1 MKIVFKLLYITL
13 IASVFCLFNS
23 CDDYLDRKPLSGPSD
38 ENYFNNEDELML
50 VVNGLYA
57 SMTYHPTDDVP
68 QNLTLDCASDISW
81 DRNTSPLQSIGRGDF
96 DSNNAYILSV
106 WTNSYKTIGKCN
118 FVLDNMGKLDGQVDA
133 AKLKRYAAEARF
145 IRAFTYQML
154 VDFFGAVPLMNKGLS
169 LSEAQVPRS
178 PKKDVVDFIL
188 SELTTAAADL
198 PASYSGIDVGRA
210 TKGAALAI
218 RARAALNDKR
228 WEEAIVSAK
237 EVMDSKTYSLH
248 SNFEEL
254 FQYAGEKSNEI
265 IFAFQYL
272 RLQNTKTHS
281 AARNFNSRNA
291 QGTSNKI
298 PSQALVDAYLCT
310 DGLEID
316 KSPLYNPQKPFE
328 NRDPRLGF
336 TVALPGST
344 FFGFQFETHKDSIKC
359 WDYSYSGSIPKRID
373 NQDAL
378 NAYATFSGYLWKKYV
393 DFKDKDFT
401 MQSELNITQAR
412 YAEVLLNYA
421 EAKIEANQIDATV
434 YDAIN
439 QVRQR
444 PSVEMPAI
452 PSGKSQ
458 GELRA
463 IVRKERLYEL
473 ANEGFRMVD
482 LRRWG
487 LAEKFING
495 SFMGRIPK
503 GIISNAPKID
513 NDGLVDYSL
522 VSNKSQMRVIEIR
535 KFNKDRDYLWPIP
548 NIEMETNQKLEQ
560 NPGY

>member
-1 MKIVFKLLYITL
+1 MKFKFRLIYIAM
-13 IASVFCLFNS
+13 IAGGLALFNS

-38 ENYFNNEDELML
+38 ENYFNNEEELML
-50 VVNGLYA
+50 VINGLYS

-68 QNLTLDCASDISW
+68 QNLTLDCATDISW
-81 DRNTSPLQSIGRGDF
+81 DRNTSALQSIGRGDY
-96 DSNNAYILSV
+96 DSNNGYILNI
-106 WTNSYKTIGKCN
+106 WRDSYRTIGKCN
-118 FVLDNMGKLDGQVDA
+118 FVLDNMNKLQGQVDE

-145 IRAFTYQML
+145 VRAFTYQLL

-169 LSEAQVPRS
+169 LAEAQIPRS
-178 PKKDVVDFIL
+178 PKKDIVDFVL
-188 SELTTAAADL
+188 TELAAAAADL
-198 PASYSGIDVGRA
+198 PVSYSGADVGRA

-228 WEEAIVSAK
+228 WEEAIASSKA
-237 EVMDSKTYSLH
+237 VMDAKTYSLH
-248 SNFEEL
+248 PNFEEL
-254 FQYAGEKSNEI
+254 FQYGGENSKEI

-281 AARNFNSRNA
+281 ATRNFLSRNA

-298 PSQALVDAYLCT
+298 PSQALVDAYLCK

-316 KSPLYNPQKPFE
+316 KSPLFNPQKPFE

-336 TVALPGST
+336 TVALPGSRH
-344 FFGFQFETHKDSIKC
+344 FGFQFETHKDSTKC
-359 WDYSYSGSIPKRID
+359 WDYNYSSSVPKRID

-393 DFKDKDFT
+393 DFKDKEFT
-401 MQSELNITQAR
+401 MQSELNVTQSR
-412 YAEVLLNYA
+412 FAEVLLIYA

-452 PSGKSQ
+452 PAGKSQ
-458 GELRA
+458 GELRN

-473 ANEGFRMVD
+473 ANEGFRLAD

-487 LAEKFING
+487 LADKFMNN

-503 GIISNAPKID
+503 GILSNAPKID
-513 NDGLVDYSL
+513 ADGLVDYSQ
-522 VSNKSQMRVIEIR
+522 VANRAQMRVIEVR

-548 NIEMETNQKLEQ
+548 NIEMETNKALEQ